1 MQKYIDCIYRIQNL
15 LFAITAFKDCI
26 SAPRLATSGATSGT
40 SATAAILE
48 TMKERTEE
56 GLTFY
61 LEEVEEE
68 EVVVLQVV
76 LLEGLGEVPDV
87 VVDDDDY

>member
-1 MQKYIDCIYRIQNL
+1 M

-40 SATAAILE
+40 SATAEIIE

-68 EVVVLQVV
+68 VVAVLQVV
-76 LLEGLGEVPDV
+76 LLEGLGEVPVV
-87 VVDDDDY
+87 VVDYDNY

>member
-26 SAPRLATSGATSGT
+26 NAPRLATSGATSGT
-40 SATAAILE
+40 SATAEILE
-48 TMKERTEE
+48 TMKERNEE
-56 GLTFY
+56 DLTFY

-68 EVVVLQVV
+68 EVAVLQVV

>member
-15 LFAITAFKDCI
+15 WFAITAFKDCI

-48 TMKERTEE
+48 TMKERNEE
-56 GLTFY
+56 DLTFY

-68 EVVVLQVV
+68 VVVLQAV

-87 VVDDDDY
+87 VVDHDNY